1 MKPTISLLITDL
13 DNTLYDWV
21 GSFVPSFYA
30 MIDDAVTRWSIPREV
45 LLDDLRAVHQRHGSS
60 EHPFALSE
68 ADCIRDL
75 FSGLSEEEVKQ
86 QLDPAFRAFNKTR
99 KAHLQLYPSAYET
112 FKAIVDKGVSI
123 VAYTDARAV
132 NGLDRIKKL
141 GLRPFIKRLYAPGQ
155 RLSSSDLIYDDEHD
169 YVTVLPPEDRKPNPK
184 TLRDICEQLDV
195 DHRFALYL
203 GDSLVRDVFMAKSA
217 GVVSAWARY
226 GTAVDPDLWERLVRV
241 THWTEADVEREKE
254 LREKAGLDREPD
266 LTLDG
271 ISDLLDMVDF
281 KPAA

>member
-1 MKPTISLLITDL
+1 VKPTTSLLITDL

-68 ADCIRDL
+68 ARCIRDH
-75 FSGLSEEEVKQ
+75 FAELSDDEVKQ
-86 QLDPAFRAFNKTR
+86 QLDPAFYAFNKAR
-99 KAHLQLYPSAYET
+99 KAHLHLYPGVIET
-112 FKAIVDKGVSI
+112 FEAINAEGVPI

-132 NGLDRIKKL
+132 NGADRIEKL
-141 GLRPFIKRLYAPGQ
+141 GLGPFIKRLYAPRQ
-155 RLSSSDLIYDDEHD
+155 RLSSADLVYDKYD
-169 YVTVLPPEDRKPNPK
+169 YVTFLPPEDRKPNPK
-184 TLRDICEQLDV
+184 TLRDICEQLNV
-195 DHRFALYL
+195 DHRFSLYL
-203 GDSLVRDVFMAKSA
+203 GDSLVRDMFMAKSA
-217 GVVSAWARY
+217 GAVSAWARY
-226 GTAVDPDLWERLVRV
+226 GAAVDPDLWARLVRV
-241 THWTEADVEREKE
+241 THWTEADVERENE
-254 LREKAGLDREPD
+254 LREKAGLDVEPD

-281 KPAA
+281 RPAA

>member
-68 ADCIRDL
+68 ARCIRDH
-75 FSGLSEEEVKQ
+75 FAELSEDEVRQ
-86 QLDPAFRAFNKTR
+86 ELDPAFYAFNKAR
-99 KAHLQLYPSAYET
+99 KAHLQLYPGVHET
-112 FKAIVDKGVSI
+112 LKAIEAEGVPI

-132 NGLDRIKKL
+132 NGADRIEKL
-141 GLRPFIKRLYAPGQ
+141 GLRPFIKRLYAPAQ
-155 RLSSSDLIYDDEHD
+155 RLSSADHECD
-169 YVTVLPPEDRKPNPK
+169 YVTVLPSEDRKPNPK
-184 TLRDICEQLDV
+184 TLRDICDRLDV
-195 DHRFALYL
+195 DPRFSLYL
-203 GDSLVRDVFMAKSA
+203 GDSLVRDVFMAKCA

-226 GTAVDPDLWERLVRV
+226 GTAVDPNLWARLVRV

-254 LREKAGLDREPD
+254 IREDAGLDSEPD
-266 LTLDG
+266 LTLEG
-271 ISDLLDMVDF
+271 ISDLLGMVKF
-281 KPAA
+281 KPAF